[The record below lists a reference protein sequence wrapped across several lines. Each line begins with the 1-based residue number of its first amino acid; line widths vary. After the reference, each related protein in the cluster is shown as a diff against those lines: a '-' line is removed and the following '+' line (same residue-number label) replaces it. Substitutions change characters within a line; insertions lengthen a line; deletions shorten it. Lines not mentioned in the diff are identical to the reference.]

1 MRQEIVRLQRS
12 LNQERIKVRSLTED
26 AKTPTGVHRWR
37 ILKGED
43 PNKMHLL
50 EKVQML
56 QRLLIASCCIIG
68 LITFI
73 YNCYYRR
80 NLRQEIEKTN
90 LEQKLEESHKVCESL
105 RRVIENFPTTGVK
118 QRLVETQV

>member
-1 MRQEIVRLQRS
+1 MEITNLQTERDCLTRAIKSTADMREEIIRLQRS

-43 PNKMHLL
+43 PNRFQLL

-56 QRLLIASCCIIG
+56 QRWARK
-68 LITFI
+68 
-73 YNCYYRR
+73 N
-80 NLRQEIEKTN
+80 EIKRP
-90 LEQKLEESHKVCESL
+90 SW
-105 RRVIENFPTTGVK
+105 RVIQMYAPCNWG
-118 QRLVETQV
+118 